1 MIFLAKCRPNECYE
15 QHVWQVYLA
24 WKNLIERH
32 AALIERIC
40 QRHQVDR
47 DRFLIR
53 SLLTVAL
60 HDMGKLSANFQRMMR
75 AVSNAERHRAMV
87 ANFRHEYAS
96 VAFVRSAILCLNRET
111 GVLLKQNPHI
121 PLEAMAVLGHHK
133 TVDTDLSR
141 FERERNNPESLKWK
155 PGSLAEGKRVA
166 QKIFDD
172 YGVPYPKIDFE
183 KCFQVAHKQSVCNF
197 ARELHKYVSDYS
209 SARELFV
216 LMKGLLMTADWCA
229 SSNDP
234 DYATNVLVGPDLV
247 APYLQRKVEE
257 DGGSYAGF
265 RAFQENCGK
274 IKGHII
280 AVAPTGSGK
289 TEAALLWALNQIKQ
303 RDVSK
308 ILYLLPTM
316 VTANSLHDRMEK
328 FFSTHNHHVGLTH
341 SMADLILRKEENQES
356 TGRESKLYGNLL
368 FNRHFFP
375 PVTVG
380 TVDQLLTTLFHSGRW
395 PLKTFAAQDS
405 AIVLDEVHSYDPYT
419 TGLICKAIEQLAAVG
434 ARFMIMSATF
444 PSSLVEMF
452 QSLLEKSAPV
462 EIVRDQ
468 ELLQAARSRYQTV
481 DEDLLNHLQ
490 EIRNQTDKGKR
501 VLVVVNTVARCQEI
515 AQALADFDPIC
526 YHSKF
531 ILRDRKKKEKKI
543 LEENP
548 SLVIATQVVEV
559 ALDINFDILFTECA
573 PPDAVAQRAGRINR
587 KRERNGQVIIFQ
599 PGPGSDRI
607 YFDDIRTEQKPE
619 ERLLKR
625 SFDIFSK
632 YQGHDIT
639 EQQLLDIV
647 EKVYENQRIDVH
659 EGFKHSISLVDD
671 DQRKFLG
678 MLDPIKDDEQR
689 LTRLE
694 TYIQLS
700 VIPLDFRDEVLES
713 ESPRDRRE
721 YELKMP
727 AWYVKENEFR
737 DPENGDIVFCEME
750 YDDHLG
756 GQFIKQDDALRMF

>member
-1 MIFLAKCRPNECYE
+1 MIFLAKCRPDESYE

-75 AVSNAERHRAMV
+75 AESDAERYRAMT

-96 VAFVRSAILCLNRET
+96 VAFVRSAVLNLNKKT
-111 GVLLKQNPHI
+111 GVLLKQNSGI

-133 TVDTDLSR
+133 TVDTNLSR
-141 FERERNNPESLKWK
+141 FEREQNNPESLKWEA
-155 PGSLAEGKRVA
+155 GSLEEGKRVA
-166 QKIFDD
+166 QKIFND
-172 YGVPYPKIDFE
+172 YGIPLPQIDFE
-183 KCFQVAHKQSVCNF
+183 KCFQYAHKPSVCKF
-197 ARELHKYVSDYS
+197 AKELRKYVLDYP

-234 DYATNVLVGPDLV
+234 DYATNVQVGPDLV
-247 APYLQRKVEE
+247 APYLQKKVEE
-257 DGGSYAGF
+257 SGGTYDGF
-265 RAFQENCGK
+265 RTFQENCGK
-274 IKGHII
+274 TKGHII

-289 TEAALLWALNQIKQ
+289 TEAALLWALKQIKQ
-303 RDVSK
+303 GDVSK

-316 VTANSLHDRMEK
+316 VTANSLHDRLNN
-328 FFSTHNHHVGLTH
+328 FFAIHNHHVGLTH
-341 SMADLILRKEENQES
+341 SMADLVLRKEENQES
-356 TGRESKLYGNLL
+356 TGRESDLYKDLL

-419 TGLICKAIEQLAAVG
+419 TGLICKAVEQLAEIE

-462 EIVRDQ
+462 EIIRDQ

-481 DEDLLNHLQ
+481 DDDLLKHLQ
-490 EIRNQTDKGKR
+490 KIRNQIDKGKR

-515 AQALADFDPIC
+515 AQALSDINPVC

-531 ILRDRKKKEKKI
+531 ILRDRQKKEKEI
-543 LEENP
+543 LEKNP

-559 ALDINFDILFTECA
+559 ALDIDFDILFTECA

-587 KRERNGQVIIFQ
+587 KRERNGQVIIFR

-607 YFDDIRTEQKPE
+607 YFDDTRKEQKLE
-619 ERLLKR
+619 EQLLER

-632 YQGHDIT
+632 YHGHNIT
-639 EQQLLDIV
+639 EQELLDIV
-647 EKVYENQRIDVH
+647 EKVYENQHIDVH
-659 EGFKHSISLVDD
+659 QDFKDSIGLVNY
-671 DQRKFLG
+671 DQRRFRG
-678 MLDPIKDDEQR
+678 MLDRIKDDEQR
-689 LTRLE
+689 PTRLE
-694 TYIQLS
+694 KYIQVS
-700 VIPLDFRDEVLES
+700 VIPSNFRAEVLEI
-713 ESPRDRRE
+713 ENPRDRRL

-727 AWYVKENEFR
+727 AWYVKQNEIC
-737 DPENGDIVFCEME
+737 DGDIVFCEME

-756 GQFIKQDDALRMF
+756 GQFAEQEAMRMF

>member
-1 MIFLAKCRPNECYE
+1 MIFLAKCRPDESYE
-15 QHVWQVYLA
+15 EHVCQVYLA

-60 HDMGKLSANFQRMMR
+60 HDMGKLSANFQRMMY
-75 AVSNAERHRAMV
+75 AESDSERSRAMK

-96 VAFVRSAILCLNRET
+96 VSFVRSAILSLNRET
-111 GVLLKQNPHI
+111 GVLLKQNPYI

-133 TVDTDLSR
+133 TVDADLSR
-141 FERERNNPESLKWK
+141 FERERNNPESLEWEA
-155 PGSLAEGKRVA
+155 GSLEEGKRVA
-166 QKIFDD
+166 QRIFDD
-172 YGVPYPKIDFE
+172 YGISLPQIDFE
-183 KCFQVAHKQSVCNF
+183 KCFQYAHKPSVCNF
-197 ARELHKYVSDYS
+197 AKELHKYVSDCS
-209 SARELFV
+209 PARELFV

-229 SSNDP
+229 SSKVP
-234 DYATNVLVGPDLV
+234 DYATNVLIGPDLV
-247 APYLQRKVEE
+247 APYLQKKVEE
-257 DGGSYAGF
+257 GGGTYEGF
-265 RAFQENCGK
+265 RAFQKNCGK
-274 IKGHII
+274 TKGHII

-289 TEAALLWALNQIKQ
+289 TEAALLWALKQIEQ

-316 VTANSLHDRMEK
+316 VTANSLYKRMNS
-328 FFSTHNHHVGLTH
+328 FFATHNHHVGLTH
-341 SMADLILRKEENQES
+341 SMADLVLRKEENQES
-356 TGRESKLYGNLL
+356 TGRESDLYKNLL

-395 PLKTFAAQDS
+395 SLKTFAAQDS

-419 TGLICKAIEQLAAVG
+419 TGLICKAIEQLAAIG

-444 PSSLVEMF
+444 PNSLVKMF

-462 EIVRDQ
+462 EIVRDR

-481 DEDLLNHLQ
+481 DDDLLDHLQ
-490 EIRNQTDKGKR
+490 EIRNQIDKGKR

-515 AQALADFDPIC
+515 AQALEDVDPIC

-531 ILRDRKKKEKKI
+531 ISRDRQQKEKEI

-559 ALDINFDILFTECA
+559 ALDIDFDILFTECA
-573 PPDAVAQRAGRINR
+573 PPDALAQRAGRINR

-607 YFDDIRTEQKPE
+607 YFDDTRTEQKPE
-619 ERLLKR
+619 ERLLER

-632 YQGHDIT
+632 YHGHDIT
-639 EQQLLDIV
+639 EQELLDIV
-647 EKVYENQRIDVH
+647 EKVYENQQIDAH
-659 EGFKHSISLVDD
+659 EDFKDSIRLVDY
-671 DQRKFLG
+671 DQRRFRG
-678 MLDPIKDDEQR
+678 MLDPVKDDEQHS
-689 LTRLE
+689 TRLE
-694 TYIQLS
+694 KYIQVS
-700 VIPLDFRDEVLES
+700 VIPLDFHDEVLEI
-713 ESPRDRRE
+713 ENPRDRRR

-737 DPENGDIVFCEME
+737 DGDIVFCEMK
-750 YDDHLG
+750 YDYHLG
-756 GQFIKQDDALRMF
+756 GRFAEQEAMRMF

>member
-1 MIFLAKCRPNECYE
+1 MIFLAKCRPDECYE

-24 WKNLIERH
+24 WKNLIQRH

-96 VAFVRSAILCLNRET
+96 VAFVRSAILSLNKEI

-133 TVDTDLSR
+133 TVDADLSR
-141 FERERNNPESLKWK
+141 FERERNNPASLKWE

-172 YGVPYPKIDFE
+172 YGIPLPQIDFE
-183 KCFQVAHKQSVCNF
+183 KCFQYAYHRPAF
-197 ARELHKYVSDYS
+197 AQMLHRYVSDYS

-229 SSNDP
+229 SSNEP

-247 APYLQRKVEE
+247 APYLQKKIEE
-257 DGGSYAGF
+257 DGGTYDGF
-265 RAFQENCGK
+265 RAFQKNCGK
-274 IKGHII
+274 VKGHII

-289 TEAALLWALNQIKQ
+289 TEAALLWALEQIKQ
-303 RDVSK
+303 GDVSK

-316 VTANSLHDRMEK
+316 VTANSLHSRMEK

-341 SMADLILRKEENQES
+341 SMADLILRKEEDQES
-356 TGRESKLYGNLL
+356 TRRESDLYRDLL

-380 TVDQLLTTLFHSGRW
+380 TIDQLLTTLFHSGRW

-419 TGLICKAIEQLAAVG
+419 TGLICKAIEQLAG
-434 ARFMIMSATF
+434 IGTRFMIMSATF

-462 EIVRDQ
+462 EIIRDQ

-481 DEDLLNHLQ
+481 DDDLLNHLQ

-515 AQALADFDPIC
+515 AQALADVDPIC

-531 ILRDRKKKEKKI
+531 ILRDRQKKEKKI

-559 ALDINFDILFTECA
+559 ALDIDFDILFTECA

-587 KRERNGQVIIFQ
+587 KRKRDGQVIIFRQ
-599 PGPGSDRI
+599 GPGSDRI
-607 YFDDIRTEQKPE
+607 YFDDTRTEQKPE
-619 ERLLKR
+619 ERLLER

-639 EQQLLDIV
+639 EQELLDIV

-678 MLDPIKDDEQR
+678 MLDPVKDDEQR

-694 TYIQLS
+694 KYIQIS
-700 VIPLDFRDEVLES
+700 VIPLNFRNEVLEI
-713 ESPRDRRE
+713 ENPRDRRE

-727 AWYVKENEFR
+727 AWYVKKNEFR
-737 DPENGDIVFCEME
+737 DGDIIFCEME

-756 GQFIKQDDALRMF
+756 GQFAEQEAVRMF

>member
-1 MIFLAKCRPNECYE
+1 MIFLAKCRPDESYE

-24 WKNLIERH
+24 WKNLIQRH
-32 AALIERIC
+32 SSLIERIC

-47 DRFLIR
+47 DRFLVR

-75 AVSNAERHRAMV
+75 AESDSERYRAMV
-87 ANFRHEYAS
+87 ANFRHEFAS
-96 VAFVRSAILCLNRET
+96 VSFVRSAVLSLNKET
-111 GVLLKQNPHI
+111 GVLFKQNPRI

-133 TVDTDLSR
+133 TVDASLSR
-141 FERERNNPESLKWK
+141 FERELDKPESLKWE

-166 QKIFDD
+166 EKIFND
-172 YGVPYPKIDFE
+172 YGIPLPQIDFE
-183 KCFQVAHKQSVCNF
+183 KCFQYAHLRPAF
-197 ARELHKYVSDYS
+197 AQTLHKYVSDYP

-234 DYATNVLVGPDLV
+234 DYVTNVLVGPDLV
-247 APYLQRKVEE
+247 APYLQNKVEE
-257 DGGSYAGF
+257 GGGTYDGF
-265 RAFQENCGK
+265 RAFQENCAK
-274 IKGHII
+274 TKGHII

-289 TEAALLWALNQIKQ
+289 TEAALLWALEQIKQ
-303 RDVSK
+303 GDVSK

-316 VTANSLHDRMEK
+316 VTANSLYDRMNN
-328 FFSTHNHHVGLTH
+328 FFATHNHHVGLTH
-341 SMADLILRKEENQES
+341 SMADLILRREENQES
-356 TGRESKLYGNLL
+356 TGRESYLQKNLL

-419 TGLICKAIEQLAAVG
+419 TGLICKAIEQLAAIG

-444 PSSLVEMF
+444 PNSLVETF

-462 EIVRDQ
+462 EIVRDR

-481 DEDLLNHLQ
+481 DDDLLNHIQ
-490 EIRNQTDKGKR
+490 KIRNQIDKGKR

-515 AQALADFDPIC
+515 AQELADVDPVC

-531 ILRDRKKKEKKI
+531 ILRDRERKEKEI

-559 ALDINFDILFTECA
+559 ALDIDFDILFTECA

-587 KRERNGQVIIFQ
+587 KRKRDGQVIIFQ

-607 YFDDIRTEQKPE
+607 YFDDTRTEQKPE
-619 ERLLKR
+619 ERLLER

-632 YQGHDIT
+632 YQDLDIT

-647 EKVYENQRIDVH
+647 EKVYENQHIDVH
-659 EGFKHSISLVDD
+659 QDFKDSISLVDH
-671 DQRKFLG
+671 DQRRFRG
-678 MLDPIKDDEQR
+678 MLDPVKDDEQR
-689 LTRLE
+689 PTRLE
-694 TYIQLS
+694 KYIQVS
-700 VIPLDFRDEVLES
+700 VIPLDFRDEVLEI
-713 ESPRDRRE
+713 ENPRDRRL

-727 AWYVKENEFR
+727 AWYVKQNEIS
-737 DPENGDIVFCEME
+737 DEDIVFCEMK
-750 YDDHLG
+750 YDGHLG
-756 GQFIKQDDALRMF
+756 GQFAEQEAMRMF

>member
-1 MIFLAKCRPNECYE
+1 MIFLAKCRPDESYE

-24 WKNLIERH
+24 WKNLIQRH

-75 AVSNAERHRAMV
+75 AESNTERYRAMV

-96 VAFVRSAILCLNRET
+96 VSFIRSAVLSINTET
-111 GVLLKQNPHI
+111 DVLLKQNPRI

-133 TVDTDLSR
+133 TVDANLSR
-141 FERERNNPESLKWK
+141 FERELDKPESLKWE
-155 PGSLAEGKRVA
+155 PGSLTEGKRVA

-172 YGVPYPKIDFE
+172 YGIPLPQIDFE
-183 KCFQVAHKQSVCNF
+183 KCFQYAHHRPAF
-197 ARELHKYVSDYS
+197 AQMLHKYVSDYP

-234 DYATNVLVGPDLV
+234 DYATNVLVEPDLV
-247 APYLQRKVEE
+247 APYLQEKVEE
-257 DGGSYAGF
+257 GGGSYAGF

-274 IKGHII
+274 TTGHII

-289 TEAALLWALNQIKQ
+289 TEAALLWALEQIKQ
-303 RDVSK
+303 GDVSK

-316 VTANSLHDRMEK
+316 VTANSLHDRMNN
-328 FFSTHNHHVGLTH
+328 FFASHNHHVGLTH
-341 SMADLILRKEENQES
+341 SMADLILRREENQES
-356 TGRESKLYGNLL
+356 TGRESDLQKNLL

-419 TGLICKAIEQLAAVG
+419 TGLICKAIEQLAAIG

-462 EIVRDQ
+462 EIVQDQ
-468 ELLQAARSRYQTV
+468 ELLQAARSRYQTI
-481 DEDLLNHLQ
+481 DDDLLKHLQ
-490 EIRNQTDKGKR
+490 EIRNQTNKGKR

-515 AQALADFDPIC
+515 AQTLADVDPVC

-531 ILRDRKKKEKKI
+531 ILKDRQKKEKKI

-559 ALDINFDILFTECA
+559 ALDIDFDILFTECA

-587 KRERNGQVIIFQ
+587 KRKRDGRVIIFR

-607 YFDDIRTEQKPE
+607 YFDDTRTEQKPE
-619 ERLLKR
+619 ERLLER

-647 EKVYENQRIDVH
+647 EKVYENQHIDVH
-659 EGFKHSISLVDD
+659 EDFKHSISLVDQ
-671 DQRKFLG
+671 DQRNFRG
-678 MLDPIKDDEQR
+678 MLDPLKDDEKR
-689 LTRLE
+689 NTRLE
-694 TYIQLS
+694 RYTQVS
-700 VIPLDFRDEVLES
+700 VIPFNFRDKVLEN
-713 ESPRDRRE
+713 ENPRDRRL

-727 AWYVKENEFR
+727 AWYVKENEIR

-756 GQFIKQDDALRMF
+756 GQFIKKDALRMF

>member
-1 MIFLAKCRPNECYE
+1 MIFLAKCRPDECYE

-47 DRFLIR
+47 DRFLVR

-96 VAFVRSAILCLNRET
+96 VAFVRSAILSLNKET
-111 GVLLKQNPHI
+111 GVLVKQNPHI

-141 FERERNNPESLKWK
+141 FEREKNNPESLEWEA
-155 PGSLAEGKRVA
+155 GSLEEGKRVA

-172 YGVPYPKIDFE
+172 YGIPLPQIDFE
-183 KCFQVAHKQSVCNF
+183 KCFQYAHHRPAF
-197 ARELHKYVSDYS
+197 AQTLHRYVSDYS

-247 APYLQRKVEE
+247 APYLEKKVEE
-257 DGGSYAGF
+257 NGGTYDGF
-265 RAFQENCGK
+265 RAFQDNCGK

-289 TEAALLWALNQIKQ
+289 TEAALLWALEQIQ
-303 RDVSK
+303 QGSVNK

-316 VTANSLHDRMEK
+316 VTANSLHDRLNS
-328 FFSTHNHHVGLTH
+328 FFATHNHQVGLTH
-341 SMADLILRKEENQES
+341 SMADLVLLKEEKQES
-356 TGRESKLYGNLL
+356 TGRESELYRDLL

-419 TGLICKAIEQLAAVG
+419 TGLICKAIEQLAGIG

-462 EIVRDQ
+462 EIIRDQ

-481 DEDLLNHLQ
+481 DDDLLNHLQ
-490 EIRNQTDKGKR
+490 EIRKQIDKGKR
-501 VLVVVNTVARCQEI
+501 ALVVVNTVARCQEI
-515 AQALADFDPIC
+515 AQALADIDPVC

-531 ILRDRKKKEKKI
+531 ILKDREKKEKNI

-559 ALDINFDILFTECA
+559 ALDIDFDILFSECA
-573 PPDAVAQRAGRINR
+573 PPDALAQRAGRINR

-607 YFDDIRTEQKPE
+607 YFDDTRTEQKPE
-619 ERLLKR
+619 ERLLER

-632 YQGHDIT
+632 YHGHDIT
-639 EQQLLDIV
+639 EQELLDIV
-647 EKVYENQRIDVH
+647 EVVYENQHIDVH
-659 EGFKHSISLVDD
+659 QDFKDSIGLVDY
-671 DQRKFLG
+671 DQRRFRGL
-678 MLDPIKDDEQR
+678 LDRIKDDEQR
-689 LTRLE
+689 TTRLE
-694 TYIQLS
+694 KYIQVS
-700 VIPLDFRDEVLES
+700 VIPLNFRDEVLEI
-713 ESPRDRRE
+713 ENPRHRRL

-737 DPENGDIVFCEME
+737 DPENGDIVFCEMK

-756 GQFIKQDDALRMF
+756 GQFIKKDALRMF

>member
-1 MIFLAKCRPNECYE
+1 MIFLAKCRPDESYE
-15 QHVWQVYLA
+15 EHVWQVYLA
-24 WKNLIERH
+24 WENLIQRH
-32 AALIERIC
+32 VALIERTC

-60 HDMGKLSANFQRMMR
+60 HDMGKLSANFQRMMY
-75 AVSNAERHRAMV
+75 AESDAERHRAMK

-96 VAFVRSAILCLNRET
+96 VSFVRSAVLSLNRET
-111 GVLLKQNPHI
+111 GVLLKQNPRI

-133 TVDTDLSR
+133 TVDASLSR
-141 FERERNNPESLKWK
+141 FERELDKPENLKWES
-155 PGSLAEGKRVA
+155 GSLAEGKRVA

-172 YGVPYPKIDFE
+172 YGISLPQIDFE
-183 KCFQVAHKQSVCNF
+183 KCFQYAHHRPAF
-197 ARELHKYVSDYS
+197 AQTLHKYVSDYP

-247 APYLQRKVEE
+247 APYLQKKVENS
-257 DGGSYAGF
+257 GGTYDGF
-265 RAFQENCGK
+265 RAFQENCSK
-274 IKGHII
+274 TKGHII

-289 TEAALLWALNQIKQ
+289 TEAALLWALEQIKQ
-303 RDVSK
+303 GDVSK

-316 VTANSLHDRMEK
+316 VTANSLHDRLK
-328 FFSTHNHHVGLTH
+328 NFFATHNHHVGLTH
-341 SMADLILRKEENQES
+341 SMADLVLRKEENQES
-356 TGRESKLYGNLL
+356 TGRESDLYKDLL

-419 TGLICKAIEQLAAVG
+419 TGLICKAIEQLAAIG

-444 PSSLVEMF
+444 PNSLVKMF

-462 EIVRDQ
+462 EIVRDR

-481 DEDLLNHLQ
+481 DDDLLNHFQ
-490 EIRNQTDKGKR
+490 EIRNQIDKGKR
-501 VLVVVNTVARCQEI
+501 VLVVVNTVARCQGI
-515 AQALADFDPIC
+515 AQALADVDPVC

-531 ILRDRKKKEKKI
+531 ILRDRQKKEKKI
-543 LEENP
+543 LKENP

-559 ALDINFDILFTECA
+559 ALDIDFDILFTECA
-573 PPDAVAQRAGRINR
+573 PPDAIAQRAGRINR
-587 KRERNGQVIIFQ
+587 KRERNGRVIIFQ

-607 YFDDIRTEQKPE
+607 YFDDTRTEQKPE
-619 ERLLKR
+619 ERLLER

-632 YQGHDIT
+632 YHGHDIT
-639 EQQLLDIV
+639 EQELLNIV
-647 EKVYENQRIDVH
+647 EEVYENQHIDVH
-659 EGFKHSISLVDD
+659 RDFKDSISLVDH
-671 DQRKFLG
+671 DQRRFRG
-678 MLDPIKDDEQR
+678 MLDPLKNDEQR
-689 LTRLE
+689 PTRLE
-694 TYIQLS
+694 KYIQVS
-700 VIPLDFRDEVLES
+700 VIPSNFRAEVLEI
-713 ESPRDRRE
+713 ENPRDRRP

-727 AWYVKENEFR
+727 VWYVKENEIS
-737 DPENGDIVFCEME
+737 DGDIVFCEMK

-756 GQFIKQDDALRMF
+756 GRFAEQEAMRMF

>member
-1 MIFLAKCRPNECYE
+1 MIFLAKCRPNESYE
-15 QHVWQVYLA
+15 KHVWKVYLA
-24 WKNLIERH
+24 WKNLIDRH

-96 VAFVRSAILCLNRET
+96 VAFVRSAILSLNKET
-111 GVLLKQNPHI
+111 DVLLKKNPYI

-133 TVDTDLSR
+133 TVDADLSR
-141 FERERNNPESLKWK
+141 FERERNNPESLKWE

-172 YGVPYPKIDFE
+172 YGILLPEIDFE
-183 KCFQVAHKQSVCNF
+183 KCFQYAHKQSVCNF
-197 ARELHKYVSDYS
+197 AKELHKYVLDYS
-209 SARELFV
+209 PARELFV

-229 SSNDP
+229 SSNDS
-234 DYATNVLVGPDLV
+234 DYATNVLVGPHLV
-247 APYLQRKVEE
+247 APYLQKKVEE
-257 DGGSYAGF
+257 DGGTYDGF
-265 RAFQENCGK
+265 RAFQANCGK
-274 IKGHII
+274 VKGHII

-289 TEAALLWALNQIKQ
+289 TEAALLWALEQIKQ
-303 RDVSK
+303 GDVSK

-316 VTANSLHDRMEK
+316 VTANTLHDRMEK

-356 TGRESKLYGNLL
+356 TGRESKLYGNSL

-419 TGLICKAIEQLAAVG
+419 TGLICKAIEQLAAIG

-462 EIVRDQ
+462 EIIRDQ

-481 DEDLLNHLQ
+481 DNDLLNHLQ
-490 EIRNQTDKGKR
+490 EIRNQIDKGKR
-501 VLVVVNTVARCQEI
+501 ALVVVNTVARCQEI
-515 AQALADFDPIC
+515 AQALADVDPVC

-531 ILRDRKKKEKKI
+531 ILKDRKKKEKKI

-559 ALDINFDILFTECA
+559 ALDIDFDILFTECA
-573 PPDAVAQRAGRINR
+573 PPDAIAQRAGRINR
-587 KRERNGQVIIFQ
+587 KRKRNGRVIIFR
-599 PGPGSDRI
+599 PGTGSDRI
-607 YFDDIRTEQKPE
+607 YFDDTRTEQKPE
-619 ERLLKR
+619 ERLLER
-625 SFDIFSK
+625 SFDIFST
-632 YQGHDIT
+632 YQSQDIT
-639 EQQLLDIV
+639 EQELLDIV
-647 EKVYENQRIDVH
+647 EKVYENQRIDTH

-678 MLDPIKDDEQR
+678 MLDPVKDDEQR

-694 TYIQLS
+694 KYIQVS
-700 VIPLDFRDEVLES
+700 VIPLNFRNEVLEI
-713 ESPRDRRE
+713 ENPRRRRL

-727 AWYVKENEFR
+727 VWYVKENEFR
-737 DPENGDIVFCEME
+737 DPENGDIIFCEME

-756 GQFIKQDDALRMF
+756 GRFAEHEAMRMF